1 MLDFYTRIDDLLK
14 EKKANQKDLA
24 ESIGLASA
32 QVFTNWKSRNSI
44 PSADIAYK
52 IAAYLNT
59 TVEFLVTG
67 KETDVYKENFRNLLE
82 DLQTVLN
89 KYKQQTILT
98 H

>member
-1 MLDFYTRIDDLLK
+1 MNFSDNLENLIK
-14 EKKANQKDLA
+14 ERKVSKKELA
-24 ESIGLASA
+24 ETVGITTQA
-32 QVFTNWKSRNSI
+32 FYDWKKRNSF

-82 DLQTVLN
+82 DLRTVVDR
-89 KYKQQTILT
+89 YK
-98 H
+98 